1 MGFYKLM
8 CKTYTLHIT
17 AAAGGRRASPS
28 AEDTVRPQAQTGTRA
43 ESLHG
48 LLMELRRRG
57 PLRPRT
63 LADSSAGGAGRGSG
77 LQESHQV
84 RAGPQCPGHQGSRP
98 RDPPAPTPPPPGLT
112 PTPRGPQ

>member
-28 AEDTVRPQAQTGTRA
+28 AEDTVRPQAQAGTRA
-43 ESLHG
+43 ESLHD
-48 LLMELRRRG
+48 LLVELRRG
-57 PLRPRT
+57 GSLRPRT
-63 LADSSAGGAGRGSG
+63 LTDSSAGGAGRGSG

-84 RAGPQCPGHQGSRP
+84 KAGPRAQGPGIH
-98 RDPPAPTPPPPGLT
+98 PPLLPPPF
-112 PTPRGPQ
+112 